1 MVLGPDLSQEPRQG
15 AYLFGC
21 AGEHLSADETAFFA
35 ATNPWGFILF
45 ARNINN
51 PEQLRRLTAD
61 LRRAVGRDAVITI
74 DQEGG
79 RVERMTPPHW
89 RHWLPPLDQVARN
102 PEAASRSMYLRSRII
117 ADELR
122 RVGIDSNCSPCADVA
137 NAQTHPF
144 LRNRCYGEDAQ
155 TVATVARAV
164 ADGLLDGGVLPVLKH
179 MPGHGRGTLDSH
191 KQLPRVAAKRAD
203 LEAVDFAAMRA
214 LNDLPLG
221 MSAHIV
227 YEDIDPDQPATT
239 SLIMSKLI
247 RNQIGFSGLLMT
259 DDLSM
264 QALTGD
270 LRSRTQAALAAGMDM
285 ILHCN
290 GEISEM
296 DVIAEQAGE
305 FTDVAQM
312 RADSAL
318 KRRVPADNID
328 ISTLEAEL
336 ASLINGRE
344 NE

>member
-1 MVLGPDLSQEPRQG
+1 MAQNGQG

-21 AGEHLSADETAFFA
+21 AGDRLSADEIAFFA
-35 ATNPWGFILF
+35 EANPWGFILF
-45 ARNINN
+45 ARNIDT
-51 PEQLRRLTAD
+51 PDQLCRLTDD
-61 LRRAVGRDAVITI
+61 LRSAVGRDAVITI

-155 TVATVARAV
+155 TVAMVARAV

-191 KQLPRVAAKRAD
+191 KELPRVAAKRAD
-203 LEAVDFAAMRA
+203 LDAADFAAMRA

-227 YEDIDPDQPATT
+227 YEDIDPSGPATT
-239 SLIMSKLI
+239 SAVMTALI
-247 RNQIGFSGLLMT
+247 RDQIGFVGLLMT

-264 QALTGD
+264 QALEGD
-270 LRSRTQAALAAGMDM
+270 VRQRTRASLAAGMDM

-290 GEISEM
+290 GEIFEM
-296 DVIAEQAGE
+296 DVIAGQAGL
-305 FTDVAQM
+305 FTDSAQK
-312 RADSAL
+312 RADMAL
-318 KRRVPADNID
+318 KRRKSADNVD
-328 ISTLEAEL
+328 ISALEAEL
-336 ASLINGRE
+336 ASLINGRDDD
-344 NE
+344 

>member
-1 MVLGPDLSQEPRQG
+1 MAQNGQG

-21 AGEHLSADETAFFA
+21 AGELLSAAEAAFFSEA
-35 ATNPWGFILF
+35 NPWGFILF
-45 ARNINN
+45 ARNIDT
-51 PEQLRRLTAD
+51 PDQLRRLTDD
-61 LRRAVGRDAVITI
+61 LRSTVGRDAVITI

-102 PEAASRSMYLRSRII
+102 PKAASRSMYLRSRII

-191 KQLPRVAAKRAD
+191 KELPRVEAKRAD
-203 LEAVDFAAMRA
+203 LDAVDFAAMRA
-214 LNDLPLG
+214 LNNLPLG

-227 YEDIDPDQPATT
+227 YEDIDPSGPATT
-239 SLIMSKLI
+239 SAVMTVLI
-247 RNQIGFSGLLMT
+247 RDQIGFGGLLMT

-264 QALTGD
+264 QALEGD
-270 LRSRTQAALAAGMDM
+270 VRQRTRASLVAGMDM

-290 GEISEM
+290 GEVSEM
-296 DVIAEQAGE
+296 DIIADQAGL
-305 FTDVAQM
+305 FTDLAQK
-312 RADSAL
+312 RADMAL
-318 KRRVPADNID
+318 KRRKSADNVD
-328 ISTLEAEL
+328 ISALEAEL
-336 ASLINGRE
+336 EGLINGRDDD
-344 NE
+344 